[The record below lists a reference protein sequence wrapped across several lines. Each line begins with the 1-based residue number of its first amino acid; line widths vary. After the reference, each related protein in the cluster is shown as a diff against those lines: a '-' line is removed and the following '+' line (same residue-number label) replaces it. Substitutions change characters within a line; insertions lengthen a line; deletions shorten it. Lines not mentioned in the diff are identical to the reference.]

1 MGSVG
6 LGGIRKQGE
15 QVLESKLHL
24 CVLGFSFCLDFPLR
38 QTATYKPK
46 KLFAPQIAFGE
57 KFITTIEKQ
66 TRASLTTSSWG
77 LRLRSMH
84 I

>member
-1 MGSVG
+1 MTKKCLSKIGGQASLQRIFLMSDGWKKAQPILGSVG

-38 QTATYKPK
+38 QTAT
-46 KLFAPQIAFGE
+46 
-57 KFITTIEKQ
+57 
-66 TRASLTTSSWG
+66 
-77 LRLRSMH
+77 
-84 I
+84 